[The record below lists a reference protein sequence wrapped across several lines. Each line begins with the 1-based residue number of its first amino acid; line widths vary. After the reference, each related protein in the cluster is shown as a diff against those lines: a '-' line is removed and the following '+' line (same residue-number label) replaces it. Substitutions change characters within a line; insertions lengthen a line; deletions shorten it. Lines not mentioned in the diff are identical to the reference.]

1 MKLIYEYTVQNKSY
15 TENTW
20 DKHQYFLCDDMQ
32 EYNNIYFKHLRR
44 AKKIQEDFD
53 ANPEDI
59 CAQYRWLHFHLL
71 GQRDIQ
77 AIEYYQCHEWMGK
90 HFQARGFSWS
100 EEMDGNATIKYYLMP
115 DSITDEGISKRV
127 DIPNGNES

>member
-1 MKLIYEYTVQNKSY
+1 MKLIYNYTVQNKSY

-20 DKHQYFLCDDMQ
+20 NKYQYFLCDNMQ
-32 EYNNIYFKHLRR
+32 EYNNIYSKHLRR

-77 AIEYYQCHEWMGK
+77 ATEYYQGHEWTGK
-90 HFQARGFSWS
+90 HFNAHGFSWS
-100 EEMDGNATIKYYLMP
+100 EEMDGNTTIKYYLMP
-115 DSITDEGISKRV
+115 GSITNEGISDRV
-127 DIPNGNES
+127 GVFNGYGS